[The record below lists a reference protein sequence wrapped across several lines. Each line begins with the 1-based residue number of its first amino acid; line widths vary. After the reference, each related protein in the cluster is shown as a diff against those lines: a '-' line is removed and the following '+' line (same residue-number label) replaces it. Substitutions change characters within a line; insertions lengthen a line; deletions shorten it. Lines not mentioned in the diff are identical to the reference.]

1 MRHDYSQ
8 FTPINTSDY
17 KRSFIAE
24 KLQKDDVHYEVK
36 AHEEVDPA

>member
-1 MRHDYSQ
+1 MRLWQSV
-8 FTPINTSDY
+8 TAINTSDY

-36 AHEEVDPA
+36 AQEDVDPA